1 MGAQFHH
8 SCLVSTWD
16 ELDSF
21 RRQQSI
27 SIWAADASGDPL
39 HGLRP
44 PARLGIVVG
53 NEGAGLSALS
63 RAHAERLV
71 ALPLSRDV
79 ESLNVAVAA
88 GILLYELRQ

>member
-8 SCLVSTWD
+8 SCLVSTWV

-21 RRQQSI
+21 RREQAI
-27 SIWAADASGDPL
+27 SIWAADASGDPID
-39 HGLRP
+39 GLQP
-44 PARLGIVVG
+44 PSRLGIVVG
-53 NEGAGLSALS
+53 NEGAGLSELS

-71 ALPLSRDV
+71 ALPLSPDV